1 MGEFSLKHYLGNN
14 MIIDSHTHIF
24 PEQIKQDR
32 SGYFD
37 KEPEFKLL
45 YNSPKAKIIGVD
57 DLIESM
63 DRHTVD
69 ISVICGFPWRD
80 PDLTRLNND
89 TIIESVQKYPD
100 RIKGLACFD
109 SAWEGAADE
118 TKRCLDA
125 GLCGA
130 GELAFYLSGIDK
142 KALNF
147 LDPVMAVLRE
157 NGNLPC
163 MIHTNEP
170 IGHSY
175 PGKTPVTLEQ
185 IYTLAKTFPDNKII
199 LAHWGGGIFLYNTMK
214 KETKTVLKNIWYD
227 TAASPFLY
235 ESNIYDIAVGA
246 KIIDKVLLGT
256 DYPLLSPE
264 RYYKDIEATNLT
276 PLQKENVLGNN
287 AARLYG

>member
-1 MGEFSLKHYLGNN
+1 
-14 MIIDSHTHIF
+14 MIIDSHVHIF
-24 PEQIKQDR
+24 SEKIKQDR

-37 KEPEFKLL
+37 NEPEFKLL
-45 YNSPKAKIIGVD
+45 YNSPKAKIITINE
-57 DLIESM
+57 LIESM
-63 DRHTVD
+63 DKYQVD
-69 ISVICGFPWRD
+69 ISIICGFPWRS
-80 PDLTRLNND
+80 PEFTRQNND

-109 SAWEGAADE
+109 AAWGGAADE
-118 TKRCLDA
+118 ARRCIDA

-142 KALNF
+142 EALTF
-147 LDPVMAVLRE
+147 LDPVMAVLRDK
-157 NGNLPC
+157 GNLPC

-170 IGHSY
+170 LGHKY

-199 LAHWGGGIFLYNTMK
+199 LAHWGGGILFYNIMK

-235 ESNIYDIAVGA
+235 DPQIYDIAADAGVA
-246 KIIDKVLLGT
+246 DKVLFGT
-256 DYPLLSPE
+256 DFPLLTPD
-264 RYYKDIEATNLT
+264 RYYKDIDDSNITA
-276 PLQKENVLGNN
+276 LQKEQILGKN
-287 AARLYG
+287 AALLFRQV